1 VKTYASHFVF
11 YFSIEI
17 FMKRIVILFFA
28 CTFLLLVIVNFSCA
42 KKASGT
48 TTDPILINIGNNI
61 ILPSYQ
67 SYAIAVN
74 SLDSS
79 ITDFN
84 QSPNGTKL
92 SNVRVLFKN
101 TYVAWESV
109 SEYDG
114 FGPAENNSPPL
125 SSLNL
130 FPANTTL
137 IENNISATPS
147 SININSYGNQAAKGF
162 PALDYLLFNT
172 DSVTLLVDYT
182 TDAKAANRKQY
193 LATVSTDIKIESNS
207 VVNAW
212 AVSGGNYINTFING
226 SGTSVSSSLGL
237 LINSA
242 DQDLEILKNYRL
254 GVPLGKVL
262 TADTNVISP
271 TQVEAYYSGISAQLA
286 LTQLKAIQGIY
297 LGNSVHGNGLGLSN
311 YLTQSNKT
319 YSSYNGSSLNSTIKA
334 GFTLAVT
341 DLQGVADPLSA
352 TIQSNPTPVDNAFA
366 ETQQLVTLLKTD
378 MPSLLGVAITYGDND
393 GD

>member
-1 VKTYASHFVF
+1 
-11 YFSIEI
+11 
-17 FMKRIVILFFA
+17 
-28 CTFLLLVIVNFSCA
+28 
-42 KKASGT
+42 
-48 TTDPILINIGNNI
+48 
-61 ILPSYQ
+61 
-67 SYAIAVN
+67 
-74 SLDSS
+74 
-79 ITDFN
+79 
-84 QSPNGTKL
+84 
-92 SNVRVLFKN
+92 
-101 TYVAWESV
+101 
-109 SEYDG
+109 
-114 FGPAENNSPPL
+114 
-125 SSLNL
+125 
-130 FPANTTL
+130 L
-137 IENNISATPS
+137 IENNISATPG
-147 SININSYGNQAAKGF
+147 SININSYGNQSAKGF

-172 DSVTLLVDYT
+172 DSATLLIDYT
-182 TDAKAANRKQY
+182 TGANAANRKQY
-193 LATVSTDIKIESNS
+193 LATVSTDIKTETNT

-212 AVSGGNYINTFING
+212 LVSGGNYINTFING

-286 LTQLKAIQGIY
+286 LTQLKAIQGLY

-319 YSSYNGSSLNSTIKA
+319 YSSYNGSSLDSTIKA
-334 GFTLAVT
+334 AFTLAVT
-341 DLQGVADPLSA
+341 DLQGVPDPLSA
-352 TIQSNPTPVDNAFA
+352 TIQSNPTSADNAFA

>member
-1 VKTYASHFVF
+1 
-11 YFSIEI
+11 
-17 FMKRIVILFFA
+17 MKRIIILFFS
-28 CTFLLLVIVNFSCA
+28 CIVSLLLIVNFSC
-42 KKASGT
+42 KKSASGT
-48 TTDPILINIGNNI
+48 TSADPILVNVGNNI

-67 SYAIAVN
+67 LYQTAVN

-84 QSPNGTKL
+84 QSPDGTKL
-92 SNVRVLFKN
+92 SNVRMLFKN
-101 TYVAWESV
+101 AYIAWESV

-114 FGPAENNSPPL
+114 LGPAENNQPPL

-137 IENNISATPS
+137 IENNISATPG
-147 SININSYGNQAAKGF
+147 SININSYGNQSAKGF

-172 DSVTLLVDYT
+172 DSATLLIDYT
-182 TDAKAANRKQY
+182 TGANAANRKQY
-193 LATVSTDIKIESNS
+193 LATVSTDIKTETNT

-212 AVSGGNYINTFING
+212 LVSGGNYINTFING

-286 LTQLKAIQGIY
+286 LTQLKAIQGLY

-319 YSSYNGSSLNSTIKA
+319 YSSYNGSSLDSTIKA
-334 GFTLAVT
+334 AFTLAVT
-341 DLQGVADPLSA
+341 DLQGVPDPLSA
-352 TIQSNPTPVDNAFA
+352 TIQSNPTSADNAFA